1 MSSRLTLA
9 MAGTSL
15 AVLAL
20 TACGGSDS
28 SGDVPAKG
36 SDLGASK
43 SSLGTIVVDGKGM
56 TAYAFDKDT
65 PGSGKSACTGEC
77 VEEWPAITSSSDK
90 PKVDGVTGEVGTIT
104 GADGA
109 KQVTLEGMPL
119 YTYHDDSDVGDTNGQ
134 GKEGGIWW
142 VVSPDGEKI
151 MKKADSGDTG
161 GGGGY

>member
-1 MSSRLTLA
+1 MIRMNSRLKLA
-9 MAGTSL
+9 VAGTSL

-36 SDLGASK
+36 SDLGASS
-43 SSLGTIVVDGKGM
+43 SSLGKIVVDGKGM
-56 TAYAFDKDT
+56 TAYVFDKDT
-65 PGSGKSACTGEC
+65 PGSGKSACTGAC
-77 VEEWPAITSSSDK
+77 VGEWPAITSSSDK

-119 YTYHDDSDVGDTNGQ
+119 YTYAADSDVGDTEGQ
-134 GKEGGIWW
+134 GKGGIWW
-142 VVSPDGEKI
+142 VVSPAGEKI
-151 MKKADSGDTG
+151 SKTADTG

>member
-1 MSSRLTLA
+1 LIVMSSRLTLA
-9 MAGTSL
+9 IAGTSL

-20 TACGGSDS
+20 TACGSSDS

-36 SDLGASK
+36 SDVGASK

-56 TAYAFDKDT
+56 TAYAYDQDT
-65 PGSGKSACTGEC
+65 PGSGTSACTGEC
-77 VEEWPAITSSSDK
+77 ADEWPAITTTSDK

-104 GADGA
+104 GTDGA

-119 YTYHDDSDVGDTNGQ
+119 YTYHADSDVGDTKGQ
-134 GKEGGIWW
+134 GQEGGIWW
-142 VVSPDGEKI
+142 VVSPAGEKI
-151 MKKADSGDTG
+151 KKTSDTG

>member
-9 MAGTSL
+9 VAGTSL

-36 SDLGASK
+36 SDIGAST
-43 SSLGTIVVDGKGM
+43 SSLGKIVVDGKGM
-56 TAYAFDKDT
+56 TAYVFDKDT
-65 PGSGKSACTGEC
+65 PGSGKSACTGAC
-77 VEEWPAITSSSDK
+77 TGEWPAITSSSDK
-90 PKVDGVTGEVGTIT
+90 PKVDGVTGEVGTIA

-119 YTYHDDSDVGDTNGQ
+119 YTYADDSDVGDTQGQ
-134 GKEGGIWW
+134 GKGGIWW
-142 VVSPDGEKI
+142 VVSPAGEKI
-151 MKKADSGDTG
+151 TKTAETG

>member
-9 MAGTSL
+9 VAGTSL
-15 AVLAL
+15 AVMAL

-36 SDLGASK
+36 SDIGSSS

-56 TAYAFDKDT
+56 TAYVFDKDT
-65 PGSGKSACTGEC
+65 PGSGKSACTGGC
-77 VEEWPAITSSSDK
+77 AGEWSAITSSSDE
-90 PKVDGVTGEVGTIT
+90 PKVDAVTGKVGTIA

-119 YTYHDDSDVGDTNGQ
+119 YTYADDSTVGDIEGQ
-134 GKEGGIWW
+134 GKGGIWW
-142 VVSPDGEKI
+142 VVSPAGKKI
-151 MKKADSGDTG
+151 SKTVDSG